1 VAVDDP
7 EDVKAFSVSE
17 VNQAVGAAL
26 AASFPAP
33 FWVVGEIQGYERDL
47 AKAGQRRWGQ
57 VYFELVEKEAGS
69 DALRARAKSVMWG
82 DVGRRVAARLAEAG
96 ADVRLADGLKVKLL
110 CQVDFYWPW
119 ASLQLKV
126 LDADPHFTVG
136 DMEKA
141 RRELVERLKRE
152 GVFDLN
158 RAVPM
163 PVAPQVLG
171 LVTSEG
177 SAAYHDFLQELKG
190 SGFGFTVI
198 LADAR
203 MQGEDTESGVVR
215 ALKALEADPSVELI
229 ALVRGGGSRSDL
241 MWFDREKI
249 AFAVARCSKPV
260 VTGIGHEIDL
270 SVADLAAHTSQKTPT
285 ACAAFLVDRVR
296 AFADGVGRAAERL
309 AASAR
314 LRTEEAARALTN
326 AVTNW
331 RHLTGV
337 RLRSAAERLS
347 EAAGGLTAGARR
359 HLAVRRERLA
369 AVGPRLGRGTEAFC
383 SARRDALKSFEKE
396 LGLKDPR
403 RLLERGYGLIYADGR
418 LVKSVAVLAPGSSIE
433 ARVRDGSARAAVLS
447 VQREES

>member
-17 VNQAVGAAL
+17 INQAVGAAL
-26 AASFPAP
+26 QASFPAP
-33 FWVVGEIQGYERDL
+33 FWVVGEIQGMERDL

-57 VYFELVEKEAGS
+57 VYFELVEKEEGT

-82 DVGRRVAARLAEAG
+82 DVRRRVAARLAEAG

-126 LDADPHFTVG
+126 LDADPHFTLG

-152 GVFDLN
+152 GVFDAN
-158 RAVPM
+158 RARPL
-163 PVAPQVLG
+163 PPAPRVLG

-177 SAAYHDFLQELKG
+177 SAAYHDFLQELRS
-190 SGFGFTVI
+190 SGFGFTVL

-203 MQGEDTESGVVR
+203 MQGEETEPGVVG
-215 ALKALEADPSVELI
+215 ALKALEADPSVEAI

-241 MWFDREKI
+241 MWFDRERI

-270 SVADLAAHTSQKTPT
+270 SVADLVAHASQKTPT
-285 ACAAFLVDRVR
+285 ACAAFLVERVR
-296 AFADGVGRAAERL
+296 AFADGVLRSSERL
-309 AASAR
+309 AAGAGAR
-314 LRTEEAARALTN
+314 ADEAARALSD
-326 AVTNW
+326 AVTGW
-331 RHLTGV
+331 RHWTGA
-337 RLRSAAERLS
+337 RLQSAAERLS
-347 EAAGGLTAGARR
+347 EAGIGLAAGARR
-359 HLAVRRERLA
+359 HLAVRHERLGA
-369 AVGPRLGRGTEAFC
+369 AGPRLARSTEAFR
-383 SARRDALKSFEKE
+383 STRREALNAFERE
-396 LGLKDPR
+396 LKLKDPR

-418 LVKSVAVLAPGSSIE
+418 LLKSVSGLSPGVSIE
-433 ARVRDGSARAAVLS
+433 ARLRDGSAKATVTT
-447 VQREES
+447 VQRENP

>member
-1 VAVDDP
+1 
-7 EDVKAFSVSE
+7 

-33 FWVVGEIQGYERDL
+33 FWVVGEIQGLDRDL

-57 VYFELVEKEAGS
+57 VYFELVEKEEGS

-82 DVGRRVAARLAEAG
+82 DVRRRVAARLAEAG

-126 LDADPHFTVG
+126 LDADPNFTVG

-141 RRELVERLKRE
+141 RRELVERLKRG

-163 PVAPQVLG
+163 PAAPRVLG

-190 SGFGFTVI
+190 SGFGFTVV

-203 MQGEDTESGVVR
+203 MQGEDTESGVMG
-215 ALKALEADPSVELI
+215 ALRALEADPSVEAI
-229 ALVRGGGSRSDL
+229 ALIRGGGSRSDL

-270 SVADLAAHTSQKTPT
+270 SVADLVAHASQKTPT
-285 ACAAFLVDRVR
+285 ACAGFFVERVR
-296 AFADGVGRAAERL
+296 AFAEGVGRSAERL
-309 AASAR
+309 AAGAR
-314 LRTEEAARALTN
+314 LRSEEAARALAD
-326 AVTNW
+326 AVTSFRN
-331 RHLTGV
+331 LTGA
-337 RLRSAAERLS
+337 RLQSAAEKLS
-347 EAAGGLTAGARR
+347 QSAAGLTAGARR
-359 HLAVRRERLA
+359 HLAVRGERLDA
-369 AVGPRLGRGTEAFC
+369 AAPRLGRGAEAFC
-383 SARRDALKSFEKE
+383 SARRDGLNAFEKE
-396 LGLKDPR
+396 LTLKDPR
-403 RLLERGYGLIYADGR
+403 RLLERGYGLIYADGK
-418 LVKSVAVLAPGSSIE
+418 LVKSVESLAPGGLIE
-433 ARVRDGSARAAVLS
+433 ARVRDGSAQATVTS
-447 VQREES
+447 VQKETS